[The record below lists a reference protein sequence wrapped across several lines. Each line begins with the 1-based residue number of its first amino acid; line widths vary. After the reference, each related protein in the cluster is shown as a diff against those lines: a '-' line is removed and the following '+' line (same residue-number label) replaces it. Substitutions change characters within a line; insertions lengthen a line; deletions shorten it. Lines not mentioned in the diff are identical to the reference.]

1 MKQKEQMNK
10 GTKYKE
16 NLHSLWF
23 LEVSEYE
30 WRNCLI

>member
-1 MKQKEQMNK
+1 MWLMTMKQKEQMNK

-30 WRNCLI
+30 